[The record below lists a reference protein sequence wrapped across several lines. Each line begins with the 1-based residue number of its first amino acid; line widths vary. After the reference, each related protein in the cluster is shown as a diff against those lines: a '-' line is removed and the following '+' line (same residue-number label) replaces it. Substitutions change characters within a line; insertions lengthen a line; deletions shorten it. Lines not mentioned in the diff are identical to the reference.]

1 MRSLLL
7 EKGVVRPI
15 FMALMMLLV
24 PERLLAMD
32 VFFESRSIQEVLPWL
47 ASKMQESLV
56 ISPDIDDQ
64 LTLSIK
70 DASWREVMQ
79 AVAQNPSIDL
89 TWQGAVAVLMP
100 ALKKEEKANCQR
112 AYWML
117 RHAKAKAVGGHLS
130 VLYPTISLVVD
141 ERTNSLITYYCQPVE
156 GLAQTLAWLDVPLR
170 QIEISA
176 QIAQVS
182 TSAQSQFGANWQA
195 NLSNSVRSSIGGAI
209 DLGALA
215 ATSRLSVSGSS
226 GLNLLSFT
234 LDMLE
239 SEGMAKVLSKPK
251 IVAVEGQLA
260 RIESGTEI
268 PYQTVDDDTVNV
280 EFRDAALLLEV
291 RPFVKEGKRILLE
304 LTIHQDSVGELV
316 NGVPSLE
323 TNRLKTHVVVND
335 QETLV
340 LGGIFR
346 EERFKTTSKVPVLGD
361 IPILGIFFKRQ
372 TEQQEK
378 VELLVF
384 ITPKLL
390 QMSVN

>member
-7 EKGVVRPI
+7 EKGVRPI

-24 PERLLAMD
+24 PQRLFAMD

-100 ALKKEEKANCQR
+100 ALKKDEKANCQR

-117 RHAKAKAVGGHLS
+117 RHAKAKAVGAHLS

>member
-24 PERLLAMD
+24 PQRLLAMD

-130 VLYPTISLVVD
+130 VLYPTISLIVD

>member
-24 PERLLAMD
+24 PQRLLAMD

>member
-15 FMALMMLLV
+15 FIALMMLLV
-24 PERLLAMD
+24 PQRLLAMD

-130 VLYPTISLVVD
+130 VLYPTISLIVD

>member
-7 EKGVVRPI
+7 EKGVRPI

-24 PERLLAMD
+24 PQRLFAMD

-117 RHAKAKAVGGHLS
+117 RHAKAKAVGAHLS

>member
-1 MRSLLL
+1 MRY
-7 EKGVVRPI
+7 I
-15 FMALMMLLV
+15 LLV
-24 PERLLAMD
+24 IIFLLPQRLLAID
-32 VFFESRSIQEVLPWL
+32 VMFESRPIQEVLPWL
-47 ASKMQESLV
+47 ASKMQKSLV
-56 ISPDIDDQ
+56 ISPDIKQ
-64 LTLSIK
+64 SLTLSIK
-70 DASWREVMQ
+70 DASWKEVME
-79 AVAQNPSIDL
+79 AVAQQPGITL
-89 TWQGAVAVLMP
+89 TWKGAVAVLMP
-100 ALKKEEKANCQR
+100 TSKTVKSTQCQR

-117 RHAKAKAVGGHLS
+117 RHAKAKVVGGHLKT
-130 VLYPTISLVVD
+130 LYPTMSLVVD
-141 ERTNSLITYYCQPVE
+141 ERTNSVITFSCQAVE
-156 GLAQTLAWLDVPLR
+156 GLAKTLAWLDIPLR

-182 TSAQSQFGANWQA
+182 TSAQSQFGVNWQA
-195 NLSNSVRSSIGGAI
+195 NLSDSVRSSIGGAI
-209 DLGALA
+209 DLSALTP
-215 ATSRLSVSGSS
+215 TSSLSIAGSS
-226 GLNLLSFT
+226 GLSLLSFT

-251 IVAVEGQLA
+251 IVAIEGELA

-268 PYQTVDDDTVNV
+268 PYQTVKDDNVNV
-280 EFRDAALLLEV
+280 EFRDAALVLEV
-291 RPFVKEGKRILLE
+291 RPFVKEGNRILLE
-304 LTIHQDSVGELV
+304 LTIHQDSVGDLV

-323 TNRLKTHVVVND
+323 TNRLKTQVVVND

-346 EERFKTTSKVPVLGD
+346 EARFKITSKVPILGD
-361 IPILGIFFKRQ
+361 IPILGVLFKRQ

>member
-1 MRSLLL
+1 MTYILLL
-7 EKGVVRPI
+7 I
-15 FMALMMLLV
+15 ILLI
-24 PERLLAMD
+24 PSRLLAMD
-32 VFFESRSIQEVLPWL
+32 VLFESRPIQEVLPWL
-47 ASKMQESLV
+47 AAKMHKSLV
-56 ISPDIDDQ
+56 ISPEIKTT

-70 DASWREVMQ
+70 DASWQDVME
-79 AVAQNPSIDL
+79 AVGQQPDISL
-89 TWQGAVAVLMP
+89 TWQGSVAVLMP
-100 ALKKEEKANCQR
+100 TTTQTSKARCQR

-117 RHAKAKAVGGHLS
+117 RHAKTREVGEHLK
-130 VLYPTISLVVD
+130 VLYPSLSLVMD
-141 ERTNSLITYYCQPVE
+141 ERTNSVITYACQPIE
-156 GLAQTLAWLDVPLR
+156 GLAKVLAWLDVPLR

-182 TSAQSQFGANWQA
+182 TSAQSQFGVNWQA
-195 NLSNSVRSSIGGAI
+195 SLSDSVRSSVGGAI
-209 DLGALA
+209 DLGALTP
-215 ATSRLSVSGSS
+215 TSSVSISGSS
-226 GLNLLSFT
+226 GLSLLSFT

-251 IVAVEGQLA
+251 IVAMEGELA

-268 PYQTVDDDTVNV
+268 PYQTVYDENVNV
-280 EFRDAALLLEV
+280 EFRDAALVLEV
-291 RPFVKEGKRILLE
+291 RPFVKEGNRILLE

-323 TNRLKTHVVVND
+323 TNRLKTQVVVKD

-346 EERFKTTSKVPVLGD
+346 EERFKTMSKVPFLGD
-361 IPILGIFFKRQ
+361 IPILGVFFKRE

>member
-15 FMALMMLLV
+15 FIALMMLLV
-24 PERLLAMD
+24 PQRLLAMD

>member
-7 EKGVVRPI
+7 EKGVVRAI
-15 FMALMMLLV
+15 FIALMMLLV
-24 PERLLAMD
+24 PQRLLAMD

>member
-15 FMALMMLLV
+15 FIALMMLLV
-24 PERLLAMD
+24 PQRLLAMD

-130 VLYPTISLVVD
+130 VLYPTISLIVD

-156 GLAQTLAWLDVPLR
+156 GLAQTLDWLDVPLR

>member
-1 MRSLLL
+1 MCFRRLKTRVSS
-7 EKGVVRPI
+7 G
-15 FMALMMLLV
+15 ALLV
-24 PERLLAMD
+24 MLMLWTPQRLLAMD
-32 VFFESRSIQEVLPWL
+32 VFFEARAIQEVLPWL

-70 DASWREVMQ
+70 DASWQEVMA
-79 AVAQNPSIDL
+79 AVAQNPNIEL

-100 ALKKEEKANCQR
+100 AQQKTQQETCQR
-112 AYWML
+112 AYWVL
-117 RHAKAKAVGGHLS
+117 RHAKAKAVGGHLK
-130 VLYPTISLVVD
+130 VLYPSVSLVVD
-141 ERTNSLITYYCQPVE
+141 ERTNSLITFYCQPAE
-156 GLAQTLAWLDVPLR
+156 GLMQTLAWLDAPLR

-182 TSAQSQFGANWQA
+182 TSAQSQFGVNWQA
-195 NLSNSVRSSIGGAI
+195 NLSNNVRSSVGGAV

-215 ATSRLSVSGSS
+215 PTSSLSVTGSS
-226 GLNLLSFT
+226 GLSLLSFT

-251 IVAVEGQLA
+251 VVAVEGQLA

-268 PYQTVDDDTVNV
+268 PYQTVDDDSVNV

-323 TNRLKTHVVVND
+323 TNRLKTQVVVND

-346 EERFKTTSKVPVLGD
+346 EERFKTTSKVPLLGD